1 MMKISSNGKI
11 RRSEEEW
18 QDIFAR
24 FRESGVTEAAFCRQE
39 KIAKSSF
46 SKRKAVARVQRRKPA
61 FVEFTQPSRAV
72 EALASECEM
81 ILTLP
86 GDVTLRWKA

>member
-1 MMKISSNGKI
+1 MKISSNGKI

-18 QDIFAR
+18 QEIFTR
-24 FRESGVTEAAFCRQE
+24 FRDSGMTEAEFCRQE

-61 FVEFTQPSRAV
+61 FVELAQPSRAV
-72 EALASECEM
+72 VASTSQCEM
-81 ILTLP
+81 VLSLP
-86 GDVTLRWKA
+86 GGATLRWKA